1 MMHLRFLSCRLL
13 ALLLLPLALLS
24 CQRDPM
30 EGGFNFSFSFSFEG
44 EPLSYDSIVYT
55 IASGNQIR
63 VSNIQYFISDVALVD
78 NAGNRHRFQDSANQI
93 HYIDSDIPAT
103 LRWETG
109 EAFETG
115 VYQYIEFTYGL
126 DSLTNRNYI
135 FRNPPESD
143 MFWPEALGGG
153 YHYMKLN
160 GYWRNA
166 EDSFSDQW
174 ETFGFHAGIGQT
186 WQGETAVAFHQNY
199 RRLAD
204 TVRIFLT
211 EGETRELTLNMEVS
225 EWFRN
230 PHVWDFNEFGGAVMQ
245 NQDAQQVIKDNA
257 TGVFSVR

>member
-1 MMHLRFLSCRLL
+1 MHIRFLSCRLL

-44 EPLSYDSIVYT
+44 EPLRYDSIVYT

-126 DSLTNRNYI
+126 DSLTNRN
-135 FRNPPESD
+135 
-143 MFWPEALGGG
+143 
-153 YHYMKLN
+153 
-160 GYWRNA
+160 
-166 EDSFSDQW
+166 
-174 ETFGFHAGIGQT
+174 
-186 WQGETAVAFHQNY
+186 
-199 RRLAD
+199 
-204 TVRIFLT
+204 
-211 EGETRELTLNMEVS
+211 
-225 EWFRN
+225 
-230 PHVWDFNEFGGAVMQ
+230 
-245 NQDAQQVIKDNA
+245 
-257 TGVFSVR
+257 